1 MWLEGLD
8 DPKLT
13 RLSLA
18 ERGAWWG
25 LLMLA
30 GKCHADGKI
39 VSGGAGLDV
48 DEIADALHIKADD
61 DRQAL
66 ESMLAK
72 MEKRGSLTWND
83 KVLVVVHYEER
94 QRIPPSSLPAAVAER
109 VRRYRDRQKKEKSPL
124 EVEGINKENSYRIRI
139 REEIKKYKEEH
150 GADPIGDDFEAIK
163 DRLEVEIYG
172 EKEER

>member
-1 MWLEGLD
+1 VPLPWIKMWLEGLD

-18 ERGAWWG
+18 EGGAWWG

-30 GKCHADGKI
+30 GKCAAGGKI

-48 DEIADALHIKADD
+48 DEIADALHIKTND

-83 KVLVVVHYEER
+83 NVLVVVHYEKR
-94 QRIPPSSLPAAVAER
+94 QRVPPSSQPAAVAER
-109 VRRYRDRQKKEKSPL
+109 VRQYRDRRKK
-124 EVEGINKENSYRIRI
+124 GNKIHKLCRSCG
-139 REEIKKYKEEH
+139 YKGLTAE
-150 GADPIGDDFEAIK
+150 DNCPK
-163 DRLEVEIYG
+163 CG
-172 EKEER
+172 EKLERDYEAGKDSHMIKR